1 MLDEGHRRATRGAD
15 VVVAFV
21 ETHGRPRTAEK
32 LEGLEILPRR
42 TVTYRGGEFE
52 ELDLDAVLARH
63 PEVALVDE
71 LAHTN
76 VPGAGL
82 HEKRWED
89 VEDLLSAGIDVIT
102 TVNVQ
107 HLESLN
113 DVVQQITGV
122 PQRETVPD
130 AVVRAAEQVE
140 LVDMTAEALR
150 RRMAHGNIYAAD
162 KVDAALGNYFRPG
175 NLTALRELALLWLAD
190 KVDDGLINYRQ
201 QHGIAATWETR
212 ERVVVA
218 LTGGPEGETL
228 IRRGARIAARA
239 TGGELLAVHVARSDG
254 LVGGGIADL
263 AGQRLLVESL
273 GGSYHSVLGDNVPAA
288 LLDFARGVN
297 ATQVV
302 LGVSRRRP
310 LLAALTGPG
319 TSATV
324 IRQSGSI
331 DIHMVT
337 HESAGRGRLLPKG
350 FGGLSRDRQLLGV
363 LVAVVLLLAVTLIG
377 AASRSSLGPSSD
389 LLLYLSAVVVVSII
403 GGFWPAMLAAVAG
416 SVLANYYFVPPIHS
430 FTIAEPEN
438 VLALAV
444 FLVVAA
450 LVSRVVDLSAKRSV
464 LAARASAEAETLS
477 ALAGSLLRGE
487 QALPALLERVQE
499 TFSARAVTLSRRT
512 GPDDREVVA
521 SIGEGPAEPGEGHT
535 EAEVGE
541 DFILALD
548 GRPLAAADR
557 RLLGAFAAQVAVA
570 YRQRQLSQTAQSATE
585 LAAADKL
592 RTALLNAVS
601 HDLRTPLANV
611 QTAISSLRSN
621 DVSWDDAQRAE
632 LFRTAED
639 GLARLTGLITGLLDL
654 SRLQAGALPMFAVPV
669 GLDDVVARALDHVAP
684 GRHLD
689 LDVPPDLPEALADA
703 ALLERVVANL
713 VQNALR
719 YSPRD
724 ADVRI
729 AGSSHAGRVQLR
741 VIDRGPG
748 IKEEDR
754 EQVFAPFQR
763 LGDSHP
769 GGEGI
774 GLGLAIARGLTE
786 AMGGS
791 ITIED
796 TPGGGATL
804 VVDLPAAA
812 IAGTENTARSD
823 AAQPA

>member
-1 MLDEGHRRATRGAD
+1 M
-15 VVVAFV
+15 
-21 ETHGRPRTAEK
+21 
-32 LEGLEILPRR
+32 
-42 TVTYRGGEFE
+42 
-52 ELDLDAVLARH
+52 
-63 PEVALVDE
+63 
-71 LAHTN
+71 
-76 VPGAGL
+76 
-82 HEKRWED
+82 
-89 VEDLLSAGIDVIT
+89 
-102 TVNVQ
+102 
-107 HLESLN
+107 
-113 DVVQQITGV
+113 
-122 PQRETVPD
+122 
-130 AVVRAAEQVE
+130 
-140 LVDMTAEALR
+140 
-150 RRMAHGNIYAAD
+150 
-162 KVDAALGNYFRPG
+162 
-175 NLTALRELALLWLAD
+175 
-190 KVDDGLINYRQ
+190 
-201 QHGIAATWETR
+201 
-212 ERVVVA
+212 VA

-239 TGGELLAVHVARSDG
+239 TGGELMAVHVARSDG
-254 LVGGGIADL
+254 LVGGGIAEL

-273 GGSYHSVLGDNVPAA
+273 GGSFHSVLGDNVPAA

-297 ATQVV
+297 ATQIV

-389 LLLYLSAVVVVSII
+389 LLLYLSAVVIVSII

-521 SIGEGPAEPGEGHT
+521 SIGDGPAEAGEGHT

-611 QTAISSLRSN
+611 QTAISSLRSH

-639 GLARLTGLITGLLDL
+639 GLARLTGLDHRPARPLAAAGGGVAHV
-654 SRLQAGALPMFAVPV
+654 RGAGRARRRRRAGARPRGAR
-669 GLDDVVARALDHVAP
+669 DDIWIWMSHRICP
-684 GRHLD
+684 KRWRMRR
-689 LDVPPDLPEALADA
+689 
-703 ALLERVVANL
+703 LLERVVANL

-748 IKEEDR
+748 IGGTDR

-791 ITIED
+791 VTIED

-804 VVDLPAAA
+804 VIDLPAAA
-812 IAGTENTARSD
+812 MCRRKRVEDRCREVGRGATGMTRVTGGRRRAAVVTCAHDEPHGARIRRHAGVQRHRRPRCGCGGTLRRHRAGPGAAGHRRDGGHQGRAARVRHPYRRAVGANRQQRQGAGARSRGRRLRHQ
-823 AAQPA
+823 AVQR